1 MFGQGHTRYPIDLD
15 GTASLSIPQS
25 SLLGIEYPKMIDRE
39 SEIIFSTTAIALHA
53 SAELIQMNIPLHVIQ
68 I

>member
-1 MFGQGHTRYPIDLD
+1 MEQQVFLF
-15 GTASLSIPQS
+15 LSN

-53 SAELIQMNIPLHVIQ
+53 STELIQMNIPLHI